1 MNDNNKFLY
10 IWRNK
15 IIKNKILS
23 FLRDDKNFY
32 SSYRYN
38 RIFSC
43 SWMIENGYF
52 ELLKEKVEKGEYLV
66 FINKNIF
73 DNGVL
78 PLGLPRSLTKKKYDN
93 NINNNNNN
101 DNKNKNNKNNNNNN
115 NIKNNQIIFDS
126 NSIFY
131 KEKAAIHW
139 DLNFYNNLFK
149 NYSNYFLNFNKSITE
164 STLIEYDNQQALQV
178 LVENFNHI
186 LGIESF
192 FKSFEIGSY
201 ECSFYI
207 FNKFKNEILKSKK
220 HQTRIW
226 NIILNYSNMKNELI
240 TSEILNQRI
249 DFIINK
255 CQIPPTTTTTDLES
269 FVPFLFEI
277 KIFKQKLSTI
287 IDCVK
292 SIIQLNELFTPFIT
306 SINDKSYKL
315 KLPKNQEIICSP
327 APPQSKI
334 DKEFKMLNKLISQL
348 GSSGKQD
355 KDQDKDKNKNN
366 KFKLPID
373 IKEFESL
380 IFTNFNNDNN
390 NNNNNNNNNQQQQ
403 QLNTII
409 CDFNQNNT
417 TNEQFQL
424 IKKLYLLLLPF
435 TNHFNCFIDNWN
447 FYKINYENDYQD
459 YQTFKKNDNF
469 IVKGTIR
476 FHSKMFAHYNFNDL
490 NNECIDDNKLFEY
503 CKNEKQ
509 LQINYLNNLNND
521 LKNNQSNN
529 NNNNS
534 ILKCILINL
543 IWLDDMELI
552 KNLNIPDDIEF
563 SQINITMFIS
573 KVKSIEMFDFII
585 QIIKKSEL
593 KLELNKSQQQQ
604 VSKISIVLQRLIYSY
619 KPITILEHYKNKYSS
634 DYYSSVS
641 SIDLRDKCYSF
652 EIFKFVYDNLSDF
665 KDLEKVCTW
674 QNNINFAPTLN
685 QIKYLV
691 ERTPQNEKYSLPF
704 NCNVYKPFFEY
715 VVEERFQ
722 DIQNKTFVPENGK
735 TMLFWYF
742 IFNKEFRNNNNNNE
756 KHDGDSGDDEII
768 LKYKLNLMNFF
779 DEKFERDPSII
790 RETLSKACSLNDLHF
805 IDLIMEKAKSSNL
818 KYRYYNIYSNCLM
831 EVLSSIGDLEILKYI
846 HSKYPDLVEQNF
858 KSIGQKQDQV
868 GFFFCCPSIRLSIL
882 NGNIDILS
890 FILNLY
896 PEKLSI
902 TSSRLYLSFNNSQ
915 LLNHFLNLKLF
926 EID

>member
-1 MNDNNKFLY
+1 MNNDNNKFLY
-10 IWRNK
+10 IWRNI

-23 FLRDDKNFY
+23 FL
-32 SSYRYN
+32 
-38 RIFSC
+38 
-43 SWMIENGYF
+43 
-52 ELLKEKVEKGEYLV
+52 
-66 FINKNIF
+66 
-73 DNGVL
+73 
-78 PLGLPRSLTKKKYDN
+78 SLTKKKYDN
-93 NINNNNNN
+93 NNINNN
-101 DNKNKNNKNNNNNN
+101 DKNKNKNNND

-178 LVENFNHI
+178 LVENFDHI
-186 LGIESF
+186 LEIESF

-207 FNKFKNEILKSKK
+207 FNNLKNEILKSKK

-255 CQIPPTTTTTDLES
+255 CQIPPITKLTTTDLES

-292 SIIQLNELFTPFIT
+292 SIIQLHELFTPFIT

-334 DKEFKMLNKLISQL
+334 VKEFKMLNKLISQL
-348 GSSGKQD
+348 GGSGKQD
-355 KDQDKDKNKNN
+355 EDKDKDKDKNKNN

-380 IFTNFNNDNN
+380 IFTNFNNN
-390 NNNNNNNNNQQQQ
+390 QQ

-529 NNNNS
+529 NNNNNNNSS

-552 KNLNIPDDIEF
+552 KNLNISDDIEF
-563 SQINITMFIS
+563 SQINVTMFIS

-585 QIIKKSEL
+585 EIIKKSEL
-593 KLELNKSQQQQ
+593 KLSLNKCQQGQ
-604 VSKISIVLQRLIYSY
+604 VSNTSIVLQRLINSD
-619 KPITILEHYKNKYSS
+619 KPINILEHYKNKYPS
-634 DYYSSVS
+634 DYYSSIG
-641 SIDLRDKCYSF
+641 SIDLKDKCYSF

-685 QIKYLV
+685 QIFITLQLNNQKHGGG
-691 ERTPQNEKYSLPF
+691 
-704 NCNVYKPFFEY
+704 
-715 VVEERFQ
+715 
-722 DIQNKTFVPENGK
+722 DEND
-735 TMLFWYF
+735 
-742 IFNKEFRNNNNNNE
+742 
-756 KHDGDSGDDEII
+756 DGEII

-779 DEKFERDPSII
+779 DEKFENDPSTI

-818 KYRYYNIYSNCLM
+818 KYRYYNIYSNSLM

-868 GFFFCCPSIRLSIL
+868 GFFFCCTSIRLSIL